1 MSIVNKALKWIGIAE
16 EEEYVEDVAEMEMD
30 EVEEEET
37 TESAFI
43 PFASKRA
50 RVSSAPNGAPARVV
64 VIQFQNFD
72 DAKDAAD
79 HLKSKKPVV
88 ANLEKLDNDTTRRVV
103 DFLSG
108 AVYGVAGRI
117 QNVSNR
123 IFLITPHNV
132 EVTGNYQE
140 EIRDFPFVR

>member
-1 MSIVNKALKWIGIAE
+1 MSAMNKMLKWIGIAE
-16 EEEYVEDVAEMEMD
+16 EDDEEFFDTETDMD
-30 EVEEEET
+30 EAVEP
-37 TESAFI
+37 AM
-43 PFASKRA
+43 PLGRKAK
-50 RVSSAPNGAPARVV
+50 VSSISGGAPSRVV

-79 HLKSKKPVV
+79 HLKNKKPVV

-123 IFLITPHNV
+123 IFLITPANV
-132 EVTGNYQE
+132 EVTGNYQDN
-140 EIRDFPFVR
+140 IKGFPFVN

>member
-1 MSIVNKALKWIGIAE
+1 MSAMNKMLKWIGIAE
-16 EEEYVEDVAEMEMD
+16 EDDEEFFDTETDMD
-30 EVEEEET
+30 EAVEP
-37 TESAFI
+37 AM
-43 PFASKRA
+43 PLGRKAK
-50 RVSSAPNGAPARVV
+50 VSSISGGAPSRVV
-64 VIQFQNFD
+64 VIQYQNFD

-79 HLKSKKPVV
+79 HLKNKKPVV

-123 IFLITPHNV
+123 IFLITPANV
-132 EVTGNYQE
+132 EVTGNYQDN
-140 EIRDFPFVR
+140 IKGFPFVN

>member
-1 MSIVNKALKWIGIAE
+1 MSAMNKMLKWIGIAE
-16 EEEYVEDVAEMEMD
+16 EDDEEFFDTETDMD
-30 EVEEEET
+30 EAVEP
-37 TESAFI
+37 AM
-43 PFASKRA
+43 PLGRKAK
-50 RVSSAPNGAPARVV
+50 VSSISGGAPSRVV

-79 HLKSKKPVV
+79 HLKNKKPVV

-123 IFLITPHNV
+123 IFLITPANV
-132 EVTGNYQE
+132 EVTGNYQHN
-140 EIRDFPFVR
+140 IKGFPFVN

>member
-1 MSIVNKALKWIGIAE
+1 MSAMNKMLKWIGIAE
-16 EEEYVEDVAEMEMD
+16 EDDEEFFDTQTDMD
-30 EVEEEET
+30 EAVEP
-37 TESAFI
+37 AM
-43 PFASKRA
+43 PLGRKAK
-50 RVSSAPNGAPARVV
+50 VSSISGGAPSRVV

-79 HLKSKKPVV
+79 HLKNKKPVV

-123 IFLITPHNV
+123 IFLITPANV
-132 EVTGNYQE
+132 EVTGNYQDN
-140 EIRDFPFVR
+140 IKGFPFVN

>member
-1 MSIVNKALKWIGIAE
+1 MNAMNKMLKWIGIAE
-16 EEEYVEDVAEMEMD
+16 EEEEYMD
-30 EVEEEET
+30 EVEEMEEM
-37 TESAFI
+37 TETQLS
-43 PFASKRA
+43 PFGNRRA
-50 RVSSAPNGAPARVV
+50 RVSSISTGSPSKVV

-79 HLKSKKPVV
+79 HLKAKKPVV
-88 ANLEKLDNDTTRRVV
+88 ANLEKLDNETTRRVV

-132 EVTGNYQE
+132 EVTGNYQDD
-140 EIRDFPFVR
+140 IKGFPFVN

>member
-1 MSIVNKALKWIGIAE
+1 MSTMNKMLKWIGIAE
-16 EEEYVEDVAEMEMD
+16 EEDMYEEVMEEEVAEPI
-30 EVEEEET
+30 
-37 TESAFI
+37 I
-43 PFASKRA
+43 PFGRKAK
-50 RVSSAPNGAPARVV
+50 VSSVPGGAPSKVV
-64 VIQFQNFD
+64 VIQFMNFD

-79 HLKSKKPVV
+79 HLKNKKPVV

-108 AVYGVAGRI
+108 AVYGVSGRI

-123 IFLITPHNV
+123 IFLITPSNV

-140 EIRDFPFVR
+140 DIKASFPFVN

>member
-1 MSIVNKALKWIGIAE
+1 MNAVNKVLKWIGISEDDDEFIEEAEEME
-16 EEEYVEDVAEMEMD
+16 EEEEVAAEP
-30 EVEEEET
+30 V
-37 TESAFI
+37 I
-43 PFASKRA
+43 PFANRRA
-50 RVSSAPNGAPARVV
+50 RVSSAPAPAGAPSRVV

-79 HLKSKKPVV
+79 HLKNRKPVV

-123 IFLITPHNV
+123 IFLITPQNV
-132 EVTGNYQE
+132 EVTGNYQDD
-140 EIRDFPFVR
+140 IKGFPFVN

>member
-1 MSIVNKALKWIGIAE
+1 MNKMLKWIGIAE
-16 EEEYVEDVAEMEMD
+16 EDDEEFFDTETDMD
-30 EVEEEET
+30 EAVEP
-37 TESAFI
+37 AM
-43 PFASKRA
+43 PLGRKAK
-50 RVSSAPNGAPARVV
+50 VSSISGGAPSRVV

-79 HLKSKKPVV
+79 HLKNKKPVV

-123 IFLITPHNV
+123 IFLITPANV
-132 EVTGNYQE
+132 EVTGNYQDN
-140 EIRDFPFVR
+140 IKGFPFVN

>member
-1 MSIVNKALKWIGIAE
+1 MSAMNKMLKWIGIAE
-16 EEEYVEDVAEMEMD
+16 EDDEEFFDTETDMD
-30 EVEEEET
+30 EAVEP
-37 TESAFI
+37 AM
-43 PFASKRA
+43 PLGRKAK
-50 RVSSAPNGAPARVV
+50 VSSISGGAPSRVV

-79 HLKSKKPVV
+79 HLKNKKPVV
-88 ANLEKLDNDTTRRVV
+88 ANLEKLDNDKTRRVV

-123 IFLITPHNV
+123 IFLITPANV
-132 EVTGNYQE
+132 EVTGNYQDN
-140 EIRDFPFVR
+140 IKGFPFVN

>member
-1 MSIVNKALKWIGIAE
+1 MKKYICRLAVILTLALLVCLIPGCGKEGE
-16 EEEYVEDVAEMEMD
+16 EKKDTLTVAFRNEPANMD
-30 EVEEEET
+30 PT
-37 TESAFI
+37 G
-43 PFASKRA
+43 
-50 RVSSAPNGAPARVV
+50 SSALTAFC
-64 VIQFQNFD
+64 IQFQNFD

-79 HLKSKKPVV
+79 HLKNKKPVV

-123 IFLITPHNV
+123 IFLITPANV
-132 EVTGNYQE
+132 EVTGNYQDN
-140 EIRDFPFVR
+140 IKGFPFVN

>member
-1 MSIVNKALKWIGIAE
+1 MSAMNKMLKWIGIAE
-16 EEEYVEDVAEMEMD
+16 EDDEEFFDTETDMD
-30 EVEEEET
+30 EAVEP
-37 TESAFI
+37 AM
-43 PFASKRA
+43 PLGRKAK
-50 RVSSAPNGAPARVV
+50 VSSISGGAPSRVV
-64 VIQFQNFD
+64 VIQCQNFD

-79 HLKSKKPVV
+79 HLKNKKPVV

-123 IFLITPHNV
+123 IFLITPANV
-132 EVTGNYQE
+132 EVTGNYQDN
-140 EIRDFPFVR
+140 IKGFPFVN

>member
-1 MSIVNKALKWIGIAE
+1 MSAMNKMLKWIGIAE
-16 EEEYVEDVAEMEMD
+16 EEDEEMYNEA
-30 EVEEEET
+30 VEEEAIEPV
-37 TESAFI
+37 I
-43 PFASKRA
+43 PFGRKAK
-50 RVSSAPNGAPARVV
+50 VSSVPGGAPSKVV

-79 HLKSKKPVV
+79 HLKNKKPVV

-108 AVYGVAGRI
+108 AVYGVSGRI

-123 IFLITPHNV
+123 IFLITPSNV

-140 EIRDFPFVR
+140 DIKASFPFVN

>member
-1 MSIVNKALKWIGIAE
+1 MSTVNKMLKWIGIAE
-16 EEEYVEDVAEMEMD
+16 EEDEEMYEEVA
-30 EVEEEET
+30 VEETAEPI
-37 TESAFI
+37 I
-43 PFASKRA
+43 PFGRKAK
-50 RVSSAPNGAPARVV
+50 VSQVPGGAPSKVV
-64 VIQFQNFD
+64 VIQFMNFD

-79 HLKSKKPVV
+79 HLKNKKPVV

-108 AVYGVAGRI
+108 AVYGVSGRI

-123 IFLITPHNV
+123 IFLITPSNV

-140 EIRDFPFVR
+140 DIKASFPFVN

>member
-1 MSIVNKALKWIGIAE
+1 MNAMNKMLKWIGISDE
-16 EEEYVEDVAEMEMD
+16 EDEEFFGEEADAD
-30 EVEEEET
+30 EVIEP
-37 TESAFI
+37 AV
-43 PFASKRA
+43 PMGRKAK
-50 RVSSAPNGAPARVV
+50 VSSISGSAPSRVV

-79 HLKSKKPVV
+79 HLKNKKPVV

-123 IFLITPHNV
+123 IFLITPNNV
-132 EVTGNYQE
+132 EVTGNYQDN
-140 EIRDFPFVR
+140 IRGGFPFVN

>member
-1 MSIVNKALKWIGIAE
+1 MNAMNKMLKWIGISEEDEEYIDEIEEME
-16 EEEYVEDVAEMEMD
+16 EE
-30 EVEEEET
+30 
-37 TESAFI
+37 AFEPVT
-43 PFASKRA
+43 PFGGRRA
-50 RVSSAPNGAPARVV
+50 KVSSISNSAPSKVV

-79 HLKSKKPVV
+79 HLKNKKPVV
-88 ANLEKLDNDTTRRVV
+88 ANLERLDNDTTRRVV

-132 EVTGNYQE
+132 EVTGNYQDD
-140 EIRDFPFVR
+140 IKGFPFVN

>member
-1 MSIVNKALKWIGIAE
+1 
-16 EEEYVEDVAEMEMD
+16 MD
-30 EVEEEET
+30 EAVEP
-37 TESAFI
+37 AM
-43 PFASKRA
+43 PLGRKAK
-50 RVSSAPNGAPARVV
+50 VSSISGGAPSRVV

-79 HLKSKKPVV
+79 HLKNKKPVV

-123 IFLITPHNV
+123 IFLITPANV
-132 EVTGNYQE
+132 EVTGNYQDN
-140 EIRDFPFVR
+140 IKGFPFVN

>member
-1 MSIVNKALKWIGIAE
+1 MSAMNKMLKWIGIAE
-16 EEEYVEDVAEMEMD
+16 EDDEEFFDTESGVD
-30 EVEEEET
+30 EVEP
-37 TESAFI
+37 AV
-43 PFASKRA
+43 PAGRRA
-50 RVSSAPNGAPARVV
+50 KVSSISGGAPSKVV

-79 HLKSKKPVV
+79 HLKNKKPVV

-123 IFLITPHNV
+123 IFLITPNNV

-140 EIRDFPFVR
+140 DIKGFPFVN

>member
-1 MSIVNKALKWIGIAE
+1 M
-16 EEEYVEDVAEMEMD
+16 
-30 EVEEEET
+30 
-37 TESAFI
+37 F
-43 PFASKRA
+43 
-50 RVSSAPNGAPARVV
+50 
-64 VIQFQNFD
+64 IQFQNFD

-79 HLKSKKPVV
+79 HLKNKKPVV

-123 IFLITPHNV
+123 IFLITPANV
-132 EVTGNYQE
+132 EVTGNYQDN
-140 EIRDFPFVR
+140 IKGFPFVN

>member
-1 MSIVNKALKWIGIAE
+1 MSAMNKMLKWIGIAE
-16 EEEYVEDVAEMEMD
+16 EDDEEFFDTETDMD
-30 EVEEEET
+30 EAVEP
-37 TESAFI
+37 AM
-43 PFASKRA
+43 PLGRKAK
-50 RVSSAPNGAPARVV
+50 VSSISGGAPSRVV

-79 HLKSKKPVV
+79 HLKNKKPVV

-123 IFLITPHNV
+123 IFLITPANV
-132 EVTGNYQE
+132 EVTGNYQ
-140 EIRDFPFVR
+140 DNLKGFPFVN